1 MNDKLE
7 QLKTLVADMFKDA
20 EDKESIER
28 LANINTTIDAVSKE
42 QDSLISKNSELLQ
55 SYKDLV
61 QHTSFKDDKLP
72 GDPVPGNVIC
82 PSFDDALKS
91 FIKQNKEK

>member
-20 EDKESIER
+20 EDKESIEK

-61 QHTSFKDDKLP
+61 QHTSFKDDKKP
-72 GDPVPGNVIC
+72 GDAVPGNVTM
-82 PSFDDALKS
+82 PSFEDALNT
-91 FIKQNKEK
+91 FINKEK